1 MKRKNS
7 FGVITILGM
16 GICVALVGVGTAI
29 GLATDELA
37 LGVGISVVIGVGI
50 VVGIRSKYNKSKNST
65 FDKDGYLKDE

>member
-1 MKRKNS
+1 MKSKNS
-7 FGVITILGM
+7 VGVITILGL
-16 GICVALVGVGTAI
+16 GICVGLVGVGTAI

-50 VVGIRSKYNKSKNST
+50 VLGIRSKYNKSKSEK